1 MNRQLLAVV
10 LGALLAVPFSG
21 SVGFS
26 KGGSG
31 KSETKLQAKLLPPLG
46 VTIEDFDGKVTYK
59 KKTDKKGTEEE
70 IDAKVESELPNAAV
84 GIVDENSAADTTF
97 LLKIFQGATTTE
109 KGSCILVIKEIEFEY
124 LPDGLTLE
132 GFEAEFA
139 AKVKEKIPLTG
150 TPTLKNNV
158 GTCQTITLINSIPT
172 AVNGVPDV
180 VAGDTA
186 AIYALAPTPGS
197 TALLSGVFQ
206 AGKKIDDDDDDDDDD
221 EDEDEDDDD

>member
-1 MNRQLLAVV
+1 MNRKLLAVV

-21 SVGFS
+21 SDGFA
-26 KGGSG
+26 KGGSSG
-31 KSETKLQAKLLPPLG
+31 KSETKLQAKLLPPQG

-109 KGSCILVIKEIEFEY
+109 KGRCILLIKEIEFEY
-124 LPDGLTLE
+124 LPDGLTLK

-139 AKVKEKIPLTG
+139 AKVKERVSLIG
-150 TPTLKNNV
+150 TSTLKNSV
-158 GTCQTITLINSIPT
+158 GACQAITLVNNIPT
-172 AVNGVPDV
+172 PVNGVPDV

-186 AIYALAPTPGS
+186 VIYALAPIPGS

-206 AGKKIDDDDDDDDDD
+206 ADKKIDDDDDD
-221 EDEDEDDDD
+221 EDDDD